1 MEYKSVSSKLSRD
14 EVTLL
19 KAFCEKKGV
28 TPASLIRDLILRELK
43 IPIPHTI
50 AGKNIIKYDKANDKF
65 KWSIEL
71 DNLEIV
77 EILKNVSPNFL
88 EDLQKIINRGLEE
101 RSSFILKKNKDSVP
115 IPSNIIRRK

>member
-1 MEYKSVSSKLSRD
+1 MEYKSVSTKLSRD

-28 TPASLIRDLILRELK
+28 TPASLIRDLILRELE

-50 AGKNIIKYDKANDKF
+50 AGKNKINYDKANDKF
-65 KWSIEL
+65 KWCIEL
-71 DNLEIV
+71 DNGEEI
-77 EILKNVSPNFL
+77 EILKNVSPKFL
-88 EDLQKIINRGLEE
+88 EDLHEIINRGLEE

>member
-1 MEYKSVSSKLSRD
+1 MEYKSVSTKLSRD

-28 TPASLIRDLILRELK
+28 TPASLIRDLILRELE

-50 AGKNIIKYDKANDKF
+50 AGKNKINYDKANDKF
-65 KWSIEL
+65 KWCIEL
-71 DNLEIV
+71 DNGEEI
-77 EILKNVSPNFL
+77 EILKNVSPKFL
-88 EDLQKIINRGLEE
+88 EDLQEIISRGLEE

>member
-1 MEYKSVSSKLSRD
+1 MEYKSVSTKLSRD

-19 KAFCEKKGV
+19 KAFCQKKGV
-28 TPASLIRDLILRELK
+28 TPASLIRDLILRELE

-50 AGKNIIKYDKANDKF
+50 AGKNKINYDKANDKF
-65 KWSIEL
+65 KWCIEL
-71 DNLEIV
+71 DNGEEI
-77 EILKNVSPNFL
+77 EILKNVSPKFL
-88 EDLQKIINRGLEE
+88 EDLQEIISRGLEE